1 METKYYLYI
10 KKSPLGLIYL
20 GKTTKDPI
28 TYLGSGKIWKRHI
41 KKHNLTINDI
51 ETEIVFETNNVDE
64 LIKKGIELSNLYNVV
79 ESKEWANLREEAGD
93 GGDTSKF
100 IDFSNPIFH
109 NPNRSKHLNDWLNNV
124 SDEERKKILRERIA
138 KVDFKKRADKA
149 KENTDWDSWRE
160 SIKNRKIDYSFLN
173 QLHEQSKKPIY
184 QLNLDGEIIN
194 EFNSAVDAANDLN
207 INVGGIRHCLKGRN
221 KTAGG
226 YKWKYK
232 NIENESK

>member
-10 KKSPLGLIYL
+10 KKSPLGLRYL

-28 TYLGSGKIWKRHI
+28 TYLGSGKVWKRHI
-41 KKHNLTINDI
+41 KKHNFTINDI
-51 ETEIVFETNNVDE
+51 ETEIVFQTNNVDE
-64 LIKKGIELSNLYNVV
+64 LIKKGVELSNLYNVV

-109 NPNRSKHLNDWLNNV
+109 NSNRSKHLNDWLNNV

-160 SIKNRKIDYSFLN
+160 SIKNRKTDYSFLN
-173 QLHEQSKKPIY
+173 QLHEQNKKPIY

-194 EFNSAVDAANDLN
+194 EFNSAVDASNDLN
-207 INVGGIRHCLKGRN
+207 INVGGIRHCLNGRN
-221 KTAGG
+221 NTAGG

-232 NIENESK
+232 EIENES